1 MIQQLPVELTGIMKM
16 LLLLSDEKEENAM
29 KLTIR
34 KKIFLC
40 ALLPISVLGIIIVML
55 AVTSLRTSI
64 IHQVESSL
72 RGTASSTLAAY
83 DQNSGSYTVA
93 SNGDVWKG
101 GYNISRSEKLLDTIK
116 EESGME
122 VTFFY
127 GTQRIMTSII
137 DEDGNR
143 ILGSPAGAKIEEVV
157 LRNGQEYFSRS
168 VSVNGEIY
176 YGYYAPVFQNGEPI
190 GMVFAGVNKN
200 ETVNSVL
207 SIVFYMVIIVVVIA
221 LLGMLSAG
229 VVANSISKALN
240 KEISCVEDL
249 ATGNLNVPLD
259 AKHMRQKDEVGD
271 LTRAISKLQSDLR
284 NIIGGISD
292 STEQLITA
300 SDTLEQTSH
309 QTVAGM
315 DHVMQSVGTITSGAA
330 SQAEDTRNASENITH
345 MGNLIIETG
354 SEAAAL
360 NESADNMLLA
370 SDKTNTSIE
379 DLKSSSGEVG
389 RVVNMIAE
397 LTEQTNES
405 AKTIHEAAGFISE
418 IAEQTNLLSL
428 NASIEAARAGEAG
441 KGFAVVADEIQK
453 LAEQSNNASDNISQ
467 IVNTLIENAGHV
479 VEAMHRMQSVIDKQN
494 QYIISTEE
502 SVVKVMGEIHTSIQ
516 RIRSIENRTQEL
528 EKYRKEVIVMI
539 SGLSEIAESNAAS
552 TQETGGVITNVSK
565 RFREVK
571 QSAADLK
578 ATADVL
584 EQNIQNFKM

>member
-1 MIQQLPVELTGIMKM
+1 MR
-16 LLLLSDEKEENAM
+16 
-29 KLTIR
+29 LTIR

-40 ALLPISVLGIIIVML
+40 ALLPISVLGIIIVIL

-64 IHQVESSL
+64 IHQVENSL
-72 RGTASSTLAAY
+72 RGTASATLAAY

-93 SNGDVWKG
+93 SNGDIWKG
-101 GYNISRSEKLLDTIK
+101 GYNISRSEKLLDTIR

-127 GTQRIMTSII
+127 GSQRIMTSIT

-143 ILGSPAGAKIEEVV
+143 ILGSPAGAKIQEEV
-157 LRNGQEYFSRS
+157 LRNGREYFSRS
-168 VSVNGEIY
+168 VSVNGEMY

-190 GMVFAGVNKN
+190 GMVFAGVNRN
-200 ETVNSVL
+200 ETINSVL

-221 LLGMLSAG
+221 LIGMISAG
-229 VVANSISKALN
+229 LVANSISKALN
-240 KEISCVEDL
+240 QEISCVEDL
-249 ATGNLNVPLD
+249 ATGNLSVLLD
-259 AKHMRQKDEVGD
+259 EKHMRRKDEVGD
-271 LTRAISKLQSDLR
+271 LTRAIGRLQLDLR
-284 NIIGGISD
+284 SMIGGISD
-292 STEQLITA
+292 SMEQLITA
-300 SDTLEQTSH
+300 SDTLEQTSY

-315 DHVMQSVGTITSGAA
+315 DHVMQSVGTITSGAV

-370 SDKTNTSIE
+370 SDKTNATIE

-389 RVVNMIAE
+389 RAVNMIAE
-397 LTEQTNES
+397 LTGQTNES
-405 AKTIHEAAGFISE
+405 AKTIHEAAGLISE

-441 KGFAVVADEIQK
+441 RGFAIVAGEIQK
-453 LAEQSNNASDNISQ
+453 LAEQSNSASGSIER
-467 IVNTLIENAGHV
+467 IVNTLMVNAGRV
-479 VEAMHRMQSVIDKQN
+479 VEAMQQMQSVIDKQN
-494 QYIISTEE
+494 QYIACTEE

-516 RIRSIENRTQEL
+516 SIRSIESRTQEL
-528 EKYRKEVIVMI
+528 ENARKEMIVTI
-539 SGLSEIAESNAAS
+539 AGLSDIAESNAAN
-552 TQETGGVITNVSK
+552 TQETSGVITNVSE

-571 QSAADLK
+571 QSAENLK
-578 ATADVL
+578 GTADIL
-584 EQNIQNFKM
+584 EQNIRKFKI

>member
-1 MIQQLPVELTGIMKM
+1 MR
-16 LLLLSDEKEENAM
+16 
-29 KLTIR
+29 LTIR

-40 ALLPISVLGIIIVML
+40 ALLPISVLGIIIVIL

-64 IHQVESSL
+64 IHQVENSL
-72 RGTASSTLAAY
+72 RGTASATLAAY

-93 SNGDVWKG
+93 SNGDIWKG

-127 GTQRIMTSII
+127 GSQRIMTSIT

-143 ILGSPAGAKIEEVV
+143 ILGSPAGAKIQEEV
-157 LRNGQEYFSRS
+157 LRNGREYFSRS
-168 VSVNGEIY
+168 VSVNGEMY

-190 GMVFAGVNKN
+190 GMVFAGVNRN
-200 ETVNSVL
+200 ETINSVL

-221 LLGMLSAG
+221 LVGMISAG
-229 VVANSISKALN
+229 LVANSISKALN
-240 KEISCVEDL
+240 QEISCVEDL
-249 ATGNLNVPLD
+249 ATGNLSVLLD
-259 AKHMRQKDEVGD
+259 EKHMRRKDEVGD
-271 LTRAISKLQSDLR
+271 LTRAIGRLQLDLR
-284 NIIGGISD
+284 SMIGGISD
-292 STEQLITA
+292 SMEQLITA
-300 SDTLEQTSH
+300 SDTLEQTSY

-315 DHVMQSVGTITSGAA
+315 DHVMQSVGTITSGAV

-370 SDKTNTSIE
+370 SDKTNATIE

-389 RVVNMIAE
+389 RAVNMIAE
-397 LTEQTNES
+397 LTGQTNES
-405 AKTIHEAAGFISE
+405 AKTIHEAAGLISE

-441 KGFAVVADEIQK
+441 RGFAIVAGEIQK
-453 LAEQSNNASDNISQ
+453 LAEQSNSASGSIER
-467 IVNTLIENAGHV
+467 IVNTLMVNAGRV
-479 VEAMHRMQSVIDKQN
+479 VEAMQQMQSVIDKQN
-494 QYIISTEE
+494 QYIACTEE

-516 RIRSIENRTQEL
+516 SIRSIESRTQEL
-528 EKYRKEVIVMI
+528 ENARKEMIVTI
-539 SGLSEIAESNAAS
+539 AGLSDIAESNAAN
-552 TQETGGVITNVSK
+552 TQETSGVITNVSE

-571 QSAADLK
+571 QSAENLK
-578 ATADVL
+578 GTADIL
-584 EQNIQNFKM
+584 EQNIRKFKI